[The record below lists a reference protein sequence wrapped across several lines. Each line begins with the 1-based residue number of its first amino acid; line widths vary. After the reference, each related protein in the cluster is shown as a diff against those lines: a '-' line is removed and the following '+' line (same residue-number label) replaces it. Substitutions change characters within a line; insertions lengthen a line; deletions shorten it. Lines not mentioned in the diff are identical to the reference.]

1 MKLFTGYAISIG
13 WTVAFLAL
21 AFVARSLF
29 NWMSPFKLSAASAG
43 KDAAVGHVL
52 RGLYFALAII
62 SLAAIQSTQNIVWAL
77 IDGAVG
83 MLILLAFFKIY
94 DWIDPRDF
102 DAELAKG
109 NSMLGMELEGLFVV
123 VAAVTVG
130 AMNLLGG

>member
-1 MKLFTGYAISIG
+1 MKLFTGYAISVG

-29 NWMSPFKLSAASAG
+29 NWMSPFKLSVASAR

-62 SLAAIQSTQNIVWAL
+62 SLAAIQSTQSIVWAL

-83 MLILLAFFKIY
+83 MLILLVFFKVY
-94 DWIDPRDF
+94 DWLDPRDF
-102 DAELAKG
+102 DAELAAG

>member
-1 MKLFTGYAISIG
+1 MKLLTGYGISIG

-29 NWMSPFKLSAASAG
+29 NWMSPFKLSVASAR

-83 MLILLAFFKIY
+83 MLILLVFFKIY

-102 DAELAKG
+102 EAELAGG

>member
-1 MKLFTGYAISIG
+1 MKLFTGYAISVG

-29 NWMSPFKLSAASAG
+29 NWMSPFKLSVASAR

-62 SLAAIQSTQNIVWAL
+62 SLAAIQSTQSIVWAL

-83 MLILLAFFKIY
+83 MLILLVFFKVY
-94 DWIDPRDF
+94 DWLDSRDF
-102 DAELAKG
+102 DAELAAG

>member
-1 MKLFTGYAISIG
+1 MKLFTGYAISVG

-29 NWMSPFKLSAASAG
+29 NWVSPFKLSVASAR

-62 SLAAIQSTQNIVWAL
+62 SLAAIQSTQSIVWAL

-83 MLILLAFFKIY
+83 MLILLVFFKVY
-94 DWIDPRDF
+94 DWLDPRDF
-102 DAELAKG
+102 DAELAAG